1 MTEPGSRDFHVPSG
15 VPYFVPTFR
24 IAAVAIVLVAAAA
37 CGRDTPEANATTVV
51 DTPSARTDSI
61 TATAFPASYKRIVR
75 EKWTVG
81 PEGGGVLRFRMP
93 LAQAIAATNG
103 DFFTRRANLDCSYFR
118 TSRSPIGV
126 KIMVV
131 DRVVVRIDV
140 DSGSTATPEGIKIG
154 STEAQVQSAYG
165 DRAETGPHKYT
176 DGHVITVRGDGDF
189 RFVFETNGS
198 KVTRY
203 RVGVTP
209 AVEWV
214 EGCS

>member
-1 MTEPGSRDFHVPSG
+1 M
-15 VPYFVPTFR
+15 PTFR
-24 IAAVAIVLVAAAA
+24 AIAFAAVVAV
-37 CGRDTPEANATTVV
+37 CTGCSRETPEANATTVAGE
-51 DTPSARTDSI
+51 TARTDSI
-61 TATAFPASYKRIVR
+61 AATAYPASYKRIVR

-81 PEGGGVLRFRMP
+81 PEGGGALRFKMP
-93 LAQAIAATNG
+93 LAQAIVATKG
-103 DFFTRRANLDCSYFR
+103 DFFTRQANLDCSYFR

-126 KIMVV
+126 KVMVA

-154 STEAQVQSAYG
+154 STEAQVKAAYG

-176 DGHVITVRGDGDF
+176 DGHVITVAGDGDF
-189 RFVFETNGS
+189 RFVFETDGS
-198 KVTRY
+198 RVTRY

-214 EGCS
+214 EGCG